1 MNIFKI
7 EYNWYEGEHWE
18 ILLGKDVEAKK
29 FEEDLIKA
37 KEFAESLMGNEIKEG
52 DYLGKGYMVQCL
64 PEFYKQIVWFLT
76 SKLNYIECDYDGD
89 LNYEVDDDSDKK
101 IGITK
106 IKQKIERSEIK

>member
-64 PEFYKQIVWFLT
+64 PEFYNLYLQQSGNFAEFVFKHDAVFV
-76 SKLNYIECDYDGD
+76 K
-89 LNYEVDDDSDKK
+89 
-101 IGITK
+101 
-106 IKQKIERSEIK
+106 